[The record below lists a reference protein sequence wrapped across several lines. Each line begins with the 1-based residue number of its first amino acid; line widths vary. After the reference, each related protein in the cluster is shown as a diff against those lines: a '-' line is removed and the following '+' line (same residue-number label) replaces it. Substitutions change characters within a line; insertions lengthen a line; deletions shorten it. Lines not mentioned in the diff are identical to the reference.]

1 MTTPIALSVK
11 AKRFFRGNQDV
22 QVLKQGKDLA
32 QSRCAEGGGC
42 WLGKKNAIK
51 NMNNGRYIKVIFD
64 KPFQGIGQLVE
75 EKGGT
80 SEALSK

>member
-1 MTTPIALSVK
+1 MTTPIALTVK
-11 AKRFFRGNQDV
+11 AKRFFRDNQDV
-22 QVLKQGKDLA
+22 QVLRQGKDPA
-32 QSRCAEGGGC
+32 QSCCIEGGGC
-42 WLGKKNAIK
+42 WLEKKKAISY
-51 NMNNGRYIKVIFD
+51 MNNGRYVKVIFD